1 MAELL
6 IFPLS
11 GFSLGVRQY
20 VASDVM
26 AGQTTLARFTPAP
39 HWVVLPLAI
48 VAGAWTWSVVAAQG
62 LGLRAEQLK
71 PGQMR
76 IKWKRSRPVMAARTG
91 VLEIRDGSRVLVY
104 PLNAD
109 RLRNSSLTYLRQT
122 ARVTVRMRLNT
133 DERSAPLEE
142 TISIAGP
149 PIPSP
154 PRNPAEVAQ
163 ASASVNIP
171 GAPPPP
177 EKPIL
182 VADVS
187 PPLTQPKAA
196 PEVLPPVV
204 TETPDA
210 NRVAAHRP
218 LQLPPPVSRPVAPTV
233 DALPAPPAVVSTLA
247 PAPILNALN
256 LPAPKPT
263 IGLQPR
269 SGRLIWTGSLER
281 RGVVEIEGNRS
292 TVGSLSGEL
301 PGVKASFRVSP
312 AEFVAGGLVV
322 YTTDRV
328 ADHRSE
334 AAAANNGWNATR
346 FQWDA
351 ERARQLVV
359 LEAPNPSNDFKR
371 LALRSDARNCSVII
385 VDWSVP

>member
-1 MAELL
+1 M
-6 IFPLS
+6 
-11 GFSLGVRQY
+11 GGH
-20 VASDVM
+20 
-26 AGQTTLARFTPAP
+26 TTLARFTPAP
-39 HWVVLPLAI
+39 HWVVLPFAI
-48 VAGAWTWSVVAAQG
+48 VAGAWAWSVVAAQG

-76 IKWKRSRPVMAARTG
+76 IEWKRSRPVMAARAA
-91 VLEIRDGSRVLVY
+91 VLEIRDGPRVLVY

-109 RLRNSSLTYLRQT
+109 RLRNSSLTYLQQT
-122 ARVTVRMRLNT
+122 ARVTVRMRLST
-133 DERSAPLEE
+133 GERSEPLEE

-149 PIPSP
+149 AMPAP
-154 PRNPAEVAQ
+154 PGNPAELAQ
-163 ASASVNIP
+163 APPVIP
-171 GAPPPP
+171 EAVPVE

-182 VADVS
+182 VADVTPS
-187 PPLTQPKAA
+187 PAQPKPVA
-196 PEVLPPVV
+196 EVLPPVV

-210 NRVAAHRP
+210 SRAAAHRP
-218 LQLPPPVSRPVAPTV
+218 LQLPPSVARPAAPPVDS
-233 DALPAPPAVVSTLA
+233 LPAPPSVVSSLA

-263 IGLQPR
+263 IGMQPR

-301 PGVKASFRVSP
+301 PGVKVSFHVAP

-322 YTTDRV
+322 YTSDRA
-328 ADHRSE
+328 ADQRNE
-334 AAAANNGWNATR
+334 PAAKTNGWNATR

-359 LEAPNPSNDFKR
+359 LEAPNPSNEFKR

-385 VDWSVP
+385 VDWSTP

>member
-1 MAELL
+1 
-6 IFPLS
+6 
-11 GFSLGVRQY
+11 
-20 VASDVM
+20 M
-26 AGQTTLARFTPAP
+26 AGHTTLARFTPSP

-48 VAGAWTWSVVAAQG
+48 VAGAWTWSVFAAQG

-76 IKWKRSRPVMAARTG
+76 IEWKRSRPVMSARTG

-109 RLRNSSLTYLRQT
+109 RLRNSSLTYLQQT

-133 DERSAPLEE
+133 DQRSAPLEE

-149 PIPSP
+149 AIPSP
-154 PRNPAEVAQ
+154 PRNPAEVAL
-163 ASASVNIP
+163 APSVNP
-171 GAPPPP
+171 PAAPPPQ

-182 VADVS
+182 VADVA
-187 PPLTQPKAA
+187 PPATEPRAA
-196 PEVLPPVV
+196 AEVLPPVV

-218 LQLPPPVSRPVAPTV
+218 LQLPPVVSRPVAPAV
-233 DALPAPPAVVSTLA
+233 DALPPPPTVVSSLA

-256 LPAPKPT
+256 LPAPKLT

-301 PGVKASFRVSP
+301 PGVKASFHVSP

-322 YTTDRV
+322 YTSDRG
-328 ADHRSE
+328 ADRRNE